1 MYLYNKNISLLF
13 NNEGIFEKMKEKLDG
28 LENWLAIN
36 IQIYENENKINI
48 TF

>member
-1 MYLYNKNISLLF
+1 
-13 NNEGIFEKMKEKLDG
+13 MKEKLDG